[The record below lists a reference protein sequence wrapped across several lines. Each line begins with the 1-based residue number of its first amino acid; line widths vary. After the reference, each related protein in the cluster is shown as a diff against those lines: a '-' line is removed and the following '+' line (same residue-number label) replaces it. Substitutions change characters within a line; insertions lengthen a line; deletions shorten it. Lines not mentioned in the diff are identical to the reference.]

1 MAKQAV
7 VKTLPKTIKLAGV
20 DVPTH
25 ASDRKFCTRWMV
37 HKDHNLA
44 AKESGM
50 AASSIRQ
57 GAAKKKLLKYLP
69 YLVQQLERREAAV
82 AAQMALDQKDIL
94 NQMVAIGFANAQDY
108 IKQAEVKDPATGKM
122 KTVHVRKPLTELT
135 RDQAAA
141 VSNVLFMP
149 DGTIQ
154 YSLPD
159 EKSKHP
165 YLKDLGQHLGLF
177 HPKLIEQHRHAHL
190 HRTLD
195 FKGMDTDKLAEVEQK
210 LIEAMGEEGRRML
223 GIIDGEFEEVQD
235 ELSRE
240 R

>member
-1 MAKQAV
+1 MAKKAV
-7 VKTLPKTIKLAGV
+7 SNPTTKSIKLAGV
-20 DVPTH
+20 EVPTNPV
-25 ASDRKFCTRWMV
+25 DRKFCTRWLV

-44 AKESGM
+44 ARESGM
-50 AASSIRQ
+50 AASSVRQ
-57 GAAKKKLLKYLP
+57 GQAKKRLLKYLP
-69 YLVQQLERREAAV
+69 YLVQQLERREMAV

-108 IKQAEVKDPATGKM
+108 VKQVETKDEKGVIKIT
-122 KTVHVRKPLTELT
+122 HVRKPLTELT
-135 RDQAAA
+135 REQAAA
-141 VSNVLFMP
+141 VSNVMFQP
-149 DGTIQ
+149 DGTIT

-195 FKGMDTDKLAEVEQK
+195 FKGMDTDKLALVEQQ
-210 LIEAMGEEGRRML
+210 LIEALGEEGRRML
-223 GIIDGEFEEVQD
+223 GIIEGEFEEVQD

-240 R
+240 K